1 MSLQVAVAAPFKQHG
16 RDTIEESEFVVALSL
31 DRDWLSP
38 DQAKRLLDLA
48 AGEGLVER
56 ADGEVAAAL
65 DYDAVSIPEEFTPDE
80 SLFRERSA
88 FERVLDDL
96 VGAGMEK
103 QEAVAEVN
111 KLQQRL
117 GVTVEAAAVV
127 YARRHDVDV
136 DDAAERARG
145 NLVE

>member
-48 AGEGLVER
+48 AGEGVIER
-56 ADGEVAAAL
+56 ADGEVTVAF
-65 DYDAVSIPEEFTPDE
+65 DYDAVTIPEEFTPDE

-96 VGAGMEK
+96 VAAGMEK
-103 QEAVAEVN
+103 QEAVAAVN

-127 YARRHDVDV
+127 YARRHDADV
-136 DDAAERARG
+136 DAAAERAR
-145 NLVE
+145 NDLVE